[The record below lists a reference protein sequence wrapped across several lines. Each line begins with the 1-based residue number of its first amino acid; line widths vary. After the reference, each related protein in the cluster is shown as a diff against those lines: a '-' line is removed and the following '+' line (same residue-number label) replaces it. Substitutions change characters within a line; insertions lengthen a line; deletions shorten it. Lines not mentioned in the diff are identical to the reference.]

1 LGEQIRRETAES
13 FLKDVLES
21 YEFGSM
27 QDQQMVKMRGT
38 KMQDFLR
45 EFHHQ
50 MHLNYPNAG
59 KVWAIWP
66 VLWIATLVRFLVNN
80 HTVRNTSMIAVLRNA
95 KSRSSY
101 MEEIKLFQK

>member
-1 LGEQIRRETAES
+1 
-13 FLKDVLES
+13 
-21 YEFGSM
+21 M

-66 VLWIATLVRFLVNN
+66 ALWIATLVRFLVNN
-80 HTVRNTSMIAVLRNA
+80 HTVRNTSTIAVLRNA